1 MIEEQ
6 QRNGLLWGIF
16 AVLGVTLAVLFILA
30 GCREEE
36 APAPT
41 AVIEPTPTP
50 APLNPLSAAEMNQSF
65 PSPAYGIHLAQW
77 WDLGALQ
84 RDMAL
89 VNEMEFGWVKQNFA
103 WRDIEGHVKGEY
115 DWYRPDEIVNAAN
128 DAGLNLIV
136 RIDRHPLWSVR
147 VLPDEQITPNQPP
160 VELQDFGD
168 FCRVL
173 AERYKGRIQA
183 YQVWNEPNLSREWGN
198 KSPDPA
204 EYAARLKVCD
214 EGIKAADPDAVVI
227 SAGLAPTGTEP
238 PLAMPDDRF
247 LQGMYDA
254 GASAYFDVL
263 GLHAPGYKAPPE
275 VSPDEIANLPEY
287 GQYRWHVFRH
297 VEDMRR
303 MMVANGDAQKQIAIL
318 EMGWTTDTRPSDYAW
333 HAVTQEEQADY
344 LVRAYQYAQE
354 NWSPWIGV
362 MTTIYFSDVA
372 WTEEDEQ
379 FWWALTEPDGTARPA
394 AYALQEMDKQRE

>member
-1 MIEEQ
+1 MNRNEQ
-6 QRNGLLWGIF
+6 KNSGLLWGILTILGITF
-16 AVLGVTLAVLFILA
+16 AVLIVLA
-30 GCREEE
+30 GCREQT
-36 APAPT
+36 PPP
-41 AVIEPTPTP
+41 EPTPTQ
-50 APLNPLSAAEMNQSF
+50 APLNPLSENEMDQLF
-65 PSPAYGIHLAQW
+65 DSPAYGMHLSQW
-77 WDLGALQ
+77 WDLYALQ
-84 RDMAL
+84 NDLTL
-89 VNEMEFGWVKQNFA
+89 VNEMGFGWVKQNFA
-103 WRDIEGHVKGEY
+103 WRDIEGATKGEY
-115 DWYRPDEIVNAAN
+115 DWYRPDEIVNAAHN
-128 DAGLNLIV
+128 AGVKMVV

-168 FCRVL
+168 FCFAL

-198 KSPDPA
+198 RSPDPA
-204 EYAARLKVCD
+204 EYVALLKVCY
-214 EGIKAADPDAVVI
+214 EGIKAADPEAIVI

-238 PLAMPDDRF
+238 PLAMPDDRY

-254 GASAYFDVL
+254 GGAAYFDVL

-275 VSPDEIANLPEY
+275 ISPDEIGEYPEY
-287 GQYRWHVFRH
+287 GQLRWHVFRH

-303 MMVANGDAQKQIAIL
+303 MMVANGDAHKQIAIL

-333 HAVTQEEQADY
+333 HAVTPEEHADY
-344 LVRAYQYAQE
+344 LARAYTYAQE
-354 NWSPWIGV
+354 NWSPWMGI

-379 FWWALTEPDGTARPA
+379 YWWSLTDPDGTPRPA
-394 AYALQEMDKQRE
+394 YYALKELEK